1 MYLMKFKKNQNKE
14 KTAMAK
20 ELRKEQEEAEKIRK
34 KISVMERKIFQ
45 MPCQENIHYL

>member
-1 MYLMKFKKNQNKE
+1 
-14 KTAMAK
+14 MAK

-34 KISVMERKIFQ
+34 KFLSWKKIFQ